1 MKRIALII
9 LLLSFENSMFAMRSS
24 NFKTESIKHVL
35 GMVRRSDNNF
45 DVTCIDGKVEI
56 RTQDEIISDE
66 VCLFVTRR
74 KSWNLIT
81 AGVSGDMRM
90 CDISVE
96 QMTKDTTVLSMS
108 VNFLSPC
115 SETKSTNVTCANKIC
130 DLKLNGLDYKFDF
143 TVDDTTLIVTR
154 KSDGLTGTYD
164 SAYRK

>member
-1 MKRIALII
+1 MKKIALII
-9 LLLSFENSMFAMRSS
+9 LLISFENSMFAMHSS

-35 GMVRRSDNNF
+35 GMIRRSDNNF

-66 VCLFVTRR
+66 ICLFETRR
-74 KSWNLIT
+74 KSWNLTT

-115 SETKSTNVTCANKIC
+115 SETKSTSVTCLNKIC
-130 DLKLNGLDYKFDF
+130 DFKLNGSDYKFDF
-143 TVDDTTLIVTR
+143 TVDETTLIVTR
-154 KSDGLTGTYD
+154 KSDGLTGTYE
-164 SAYRK
+164 SAYHK